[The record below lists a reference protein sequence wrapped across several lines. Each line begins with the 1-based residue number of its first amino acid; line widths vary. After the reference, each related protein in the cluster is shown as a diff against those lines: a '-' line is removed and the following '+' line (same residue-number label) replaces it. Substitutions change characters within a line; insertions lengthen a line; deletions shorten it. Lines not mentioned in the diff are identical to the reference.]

1 MVKVSQYEFIGV
13 KKLETVIRERAIL
26 CVDDEPI
33 ILISLK
39 QELKKKFGNRF
50 NYETAMNADEAMEIV
65 DELASS
71 GINVILILSDWLM
84 PGVKGDEFLIQVHKK
99 YPNIQSILITGHAD
113 EKAMERVKKE
123 AGTYTVLPK
132 PWNSSQL
139 MEAVEFCCSKV

>member
-1 MVKVSQYEFIGV
+1 M
-13 KKLETVIRERAIL
+13 ETVIRERAIL

-50 NYETAMNADEAMEIV
+50 NYETAMNADEAMEVV
-65 DELASS
+65 DELAGS
-71 GINVILILSDWLM
+71 GISVILILSDWLM
-84 PGVKGDEFLIQVHKK
+84 PGIKGDEFLIRVHQK
-99 YPNIQSILITGHAD
+99 YPKIQSILITGHAD

-132 PWNSSQL
+132 PWNSNQL
-139 MEAVEFCCSKV
+139 MEAVGFWCSWG

>member
-1 MVKVSQYEFIGV
+1 M
-13 KKLETVIRERAIL
+13 ETVIRERAIL

-50 NYETAMNADEAMEIV
+50 NYETAMNADEAMEVV
-65 DELASS
+65 DELAGS
-71 GINVILILSDWLM
+71 GISVILILSDWLM
-84 PGVKGDEFLIQVHKK
+84 PGIKGDEFLIRVHQKNPK
-99 YPNIQSILITGHAD
+99 IQSILITGHAD

-132 PWNSSQL
+132 PWNSNQL
-139 MEAVEFCCSKV
+139 MEAVEFCCSRV